1 MDIRDLKPRWGED
14 TYRIGDSD
22 DLVVMENFGIVPS
35 GAVRPQ
41 EHGIFVICTEGMAQF
56 EYDGAVIQLKKNDLF
71 LYVVHSVACN
81 FMASSDFNCRMIWLS
96 RSELWNINIYK
107 ATSISTDHTQL
118 KLHPVVHLT
127 DGEVQLLDTYFQ
139 LLCDRMKAATF
150 ELAPEIIRSLF
161 GAMLLEFISIMRRNA
176 EHEMKKD
183 QQEEINYSLHKRQ
196 IVDKFIKLVEE
207 SDGRIRRVDEF
218 ASQLN
223 VTPKYLSTILKEVLN
238 RRPSTF
244 IMNYTMKAIEHRLR
258 FTDMTI
264 QEIAYDLKFPNP
276 SFFGKYCKEH
286 LGMTPLEYRIKFHK
300 G

>member
-1 MDIRDLKPRWGED
+1 MEIQDLKPRRGD
-14 TYRIGDSD
+14 GTYRIGDSD
-22 DLVVMENFGIVPS
+22 ELVVMENIGPVPS
-35 GAVRPQ
+35 GAICLQ
-41 EHGIFVICTEGMAQF
+41 EHGIIFICTEGMAQF
-56 EYDGAVIQLKKNDLF
+56 EYDGAVIQIKKNDLF
-71 LYVVHSVACN
+71 LYMVHSVACN
-81 FMASSDFNCRMIWLS
+81 FMASSDFNCRMIWFS
-96 RSELWNINIYK
+96 RSELWNISIYK
-107 ATSISTDHTQL
+107 ATSISPISQL

-139 LLCDRMKAATF
+139 LLCNRMKTATF
-150 ELAPEIIRSLF
+150 ELAPNIVRSLF

-183 QQEEINYSLHKRQ
+183 QQEEINNSLHKRQ

-238 RRPSTF
+238 RRPSSF

-300 G
+300 GK

>member
-22 DLVVMENFGIVPS
+22 DLVVMENIGIVPP
-35 GAVRPQ
+35 GAICLQ
-41 EHGIFVICTEGMAQF
+41 EHCIFVICTEGRAQF
-56 EYDGAVIQLKKNDLF
+56 EYDGAVIQIKKNDLF

-81 FMASSDFNCRMIWLS
+81 FMASSDFNCRMIWFS
-96 RSELWNINIYK
+96 RSELWNISIYK
-107 ATSISTDHTQL
+107 ATSISPISQL

-139 LLCDRMKAATF
+139 LLCNRMKTATF
-150 ELAPEIIRSLF
+150 EFAPNIVRSLF
-161 GAMLLEFISIMRRNA
+161 GAMLLEFFSIMRRNA

-183 QQEEINYSLHKRQ
+183 QQEKNNSSLHKRQ
-196 IVDKFIKLVEE
+196 IADDFIKLVEM

-238 RRPSTF
+238 RRPSSF

-300 G
+300 GK